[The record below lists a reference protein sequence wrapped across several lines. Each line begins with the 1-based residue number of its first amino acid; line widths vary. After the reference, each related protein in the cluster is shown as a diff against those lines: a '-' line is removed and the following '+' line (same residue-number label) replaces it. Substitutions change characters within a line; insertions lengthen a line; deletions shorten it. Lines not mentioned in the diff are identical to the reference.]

1 MQLPREPG
9 LHRRLAYGENIRRNF
24 YNANILSNRNISS
37 NINITYN
44 NIDYDN
50 NDNIGLNLKY
60 LIKNS
65 NIIFENN
72 DFFCSI
78 CQDNKHTK
86 KYKNINLTN
95 LSLLRELNCKH
106 KFHIECIETWLTYN
120 KTCPMCRNNL
130 KT

>member
-9 LHRRLAYGENIRRNF
+9 LYRRLAYGENIRRHS
-24 YNANILSNRNISS
+24 YNRNI
-37 NINITYN
+37 
-44 NIDYDN
+44 DYTHIDN
-50 NDNIGLNLKY
+50 NTGLSLKC

-78 CQDNKHTK
+78 CQDNKHSK
-86 KYKNINLTN
+86 VYKSYVKNLTN
-95 LSLLRELNCKH
+95 LSLLRQLNCKH

-120 KTCPMCRNNL
+120 KTCPMCRKNL